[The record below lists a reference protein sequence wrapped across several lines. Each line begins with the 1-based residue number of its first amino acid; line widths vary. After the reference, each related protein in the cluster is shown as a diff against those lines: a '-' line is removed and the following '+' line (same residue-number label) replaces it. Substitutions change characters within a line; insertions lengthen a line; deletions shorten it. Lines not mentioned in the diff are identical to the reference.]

1 MSQTLSFTAVYEP
14 VENGW
19 YQARLI
25 EIPGVVTAARTREEA
40 AELLVDALREYL
52 LSFAEESNGSDAGN
66 DVDHSAVS
74 IEIFAQSA

>member
-1 MSQTLSFTAVYEP
+1 MGQTLSFTAVYQP

-25 EIPGVVTAARTREEA
+25 EIPGVITAAPTREEA

-52 LSFAEESNGSDAGN
+52 LSFAEEQDGPTSDET
-66 DVDHSAVS
+66 DHTSIN
-74 IEIFAQSA
+74 IEIDARSA